1 MGQPT
6 WSMPAALRRVLLLG
20 PPLALAALEVIHPR
34 PEQNAQ
40 AVMDVATW
48 FMAFH
53 LIQLVLIGLVA
64 LSVVLLADSVGRAAA
79 WTTRVGVAVFLAF
92 FCAYD
97 SLAGIATGY
106 AMRSARDL
114 PRAGQEA
121 VWDVVADWPGLDPVA
136 FPLSIVATLGW
147 LIALVP
153 LAMVARR
160 AGAPRLQW
168 GLIALAGIF
177 LLGGHPAPFGT
188 LAFGCLFLAAL
199 LREWRPPAVTAPED
213 QGAAAR
219 LRSSPA

>member
-1 MGQPT
+1 VGQPT
-6 WSMPAALRRVLLLG
+6 WSMPAAPRRVLLLG
-20 PPLALAALEVIHPR
+20 PPLALAAFEVIHPR
-34 PEQNAQ
+34 PDENAQ

-53 LIQLVLIGLVA
+53 LIQLVLIVLVA
-64 LSVVLLADSVGRAAA
+64 LSVVLLADGLGYAAA
-79 WTTRVGVAVFLAF
+79 WSTRVGVGVFLAF

-114 PRAGQEA
+114 PRAGQEG
-121 VWDVVADWPGLDPVA
+121 VWDVVEDWPGLDPVA
-136 FPLSIVATLGW
+136 FPLSIAATLGW
-147 LIALVP
+147 LVALVP
-153 LAMVARR
+153 LAIVARR

-188 LAFGCLFLAAL
+188 LAFGSLFLAAL
-199 LREWRPPAVTAPED
+199 LREWRPPAVTAPEA
-213 QGAAAR
+213 QGTGAR
-219 LRSSPA
+219 PRNSRA